1 MKVAIMQPYFFPY
14 IGYFQLINS
23 VDIFIIYDDVHFPKK
38 GWVNRNYI
46 LLNNNKHLFTIPCK
60 SISQNKLINAIQID
74 KENKALKT
82 ILKTLEAA
90 YSKKAPY
97 YEIVFPMV
105 KNVINSDVDTISGL
119 ALESIASVCSY
130 LGINT
135 KLLVSSENFPET
147 IDLGGSERMISICKT
162 LGANELINA
171 IGGMD
176 LYDKNDFIK
185 QGINLSFVNIKH
197 FENLYYSQGENQPFI
212 PYLSIIDVMMFNSV
226 QEIGKMLENCELL

>member
-1 MKVAIMQPYFFPY
+1 MQPYFFPY

-46 LLNNNKHLFTIPCK
+46 LLNYNKHLFTIPCK

-82 ILKTLEAA
+82 ILKTLETA

-119 ALESIASVCSY
+119 AFESIVSVCSY
-130 LGINT
+130 LGIKT

-147 IDLGGSERMISICKT
+147 IDLGRSERMISICKT

-171 IGGMD
+171 IGGTD
-176 LYDKNDFIK
+176 LYDKKDFEEH
-185 QGINLSFVNIKH
+185 GIGLSFIRMSENLS
-197 FENLYYSQGENQPFI
+197 YSQGENQPFI
-212 PYLSIIDVMMFNSV
+212 PHLSIIDVMMFNSTK
-226 QEIGKMLENCELL
+226 EINQMLESCKFL